1 MEFRFNG
8 ESEHTL
14 DEKGRLVLPV
24 RVRDPFLAAPGY
36 LVRWKEG
43 CLALWPQDRY
53 FRRLEELDAQV
64 EANEE
69 DRALLA
75 LLRIFSAADEVKPDK
90 ANRILINSKLQEF
103 AGIHGRVLVVGAYKV
118 VELWDPERWD
128 RVALGPGEQK
138 LLGAAAT

>member
-1 MEFRFNG
+1 VDFRFNG

-14 DEKGRLVLPV
+14 DEKSRLVLPV
-24 RVRDPFLAAPGY
+24 RVRDPFLTAPGY

-53 FRRLEELDAQV
+53 FERLEELDAKV
-64 EANEE
+64 ESGEE
-69 DRALLA
+69 DRALL
-75 LLRIFSAADEVKPDK
+75 RIFGAGEKVTPDK

-103 AGIHGRVLVVGAYKV
+103 AGIQGRVLVVGAYKV